1 MGDRKTSYVKGHRK
15 NFASVSDENQAWK
28 KLISSTYD
36 GDENLRCKAAY
47 AIVETCSSIPDKEK
61 VWKTLISLTKNRYGF
76 VRFIITDAL
85 TIIYP
90 HVSDKNQAYLDLN
103 SLTQHRDLYVRRRA
117 IYVLGSLFSQI
128 PDKNKAYTDLI
139 GFTHSGD
146 VKVRMYANYFLGQAS
161 IFKATETESNEEF
174 EAELLRALEFFT
186 KASNE
191 TTFLNPASFC
201 LPFYQSFYTVT
212 FQKRNA
218 ETEVKKYLNRAKIAV
233 SGSENKEK
241 LIEAIENLAYAV
253 KETKEDRNFD
263 EIKYDLNSYRR
274 YCERATELIDATE
287 GDVPRASKLI
297 RKALPIIDQK
307 IKELILEIQD
317 KAKAICEKAKDTPL
331 EPLGRETNL
340 SAKNLSVISDLS
352 VEFEFDRMTATVL
365 KFCDFL
371 PSDKKPEL
379 CGKINA
385 AKNMD
390 AINKGEFIQ
399 ETFDYILENFEFP
412 RIKNISIAPKREK
425 NTIKIAT
432 IQLHFELLTTSFPPK
447 LKDKESMRLKILNA
461 LKKAREYE
469 VDVVCFPELCID
481 EEWLPEIKNQCQ
493 DMIIIPGSYYDAKN
507 NNTSQLIFNTSEEI
521 PPQLKITPSAFED
534 SEIMGIRMRAG
545 EKLINIYETPFGKFA
560 VLICRDLGNYIH
572 YLRGKV
578 DVIFVPSYNS
588 MNVRFHK
595 VADNHVTNSPSYVI
609 ISNTALYGG
618 TSIFGQLNKAYFN
631 TLEQGGCKE
640 KGDNSYKLCEIEMD
654 REGMI
659 VADFDLINKAPQ
671 LQTAIDPDEE
681 KKPVKG
687 IEKIDL

>member
-307 IKELILEIQD
+307 IKELKQ
-317 KAKAICEKAKDTPL
+317 KQF
-331 EPLGRETNL
+331 
-340 SAKNLSVISDLS
+340 V
-352 VEFEFDRMTATVL
+352 
-365 KFCDFL
+365 
-371 PSDKKPEL
+371 KKQ
-379 CGKINA
+379 KI
-385 AKNMD
+385 
-390 AINKGEFIQ
+390 
-399 ETFDYILENFEFP
+399 
-412 RIKNISIAPKREK
+412 
-425 NTIKIAT
+425 
-432 IQLHFELLTTSFPPK
+432 H
-447 LKDKESMRLKILNA
+447 
-461 LKKAREYE
+461 
-469 VDVVCFPELCID
+469 
-481 EEWLPEIKNQCQ
+481 
-493 DMIIIPGSYYDAKN
+493 
-507 NNTSQLIFNTSEEI
+507 
-521 PPQLKITPSAFED
+521 
-534 SEIMGIRMRAG
+534 
-545 EKLINIYETPFGKFA
+545 
-560 VLICRDLGNYIH
+560 H
-572 YLRGKV
+572 
-578 DVIFVPSYNS
+578 
-588 MNVRFHK
+588 
-595 VADNHVTNSPSYVI
+595 
-609 ISNTALYGG
+609 
-618 TSIFGQLNKAYFN
+618 
-631 TLEQGGCKE
+631 
-640 KGDNSYKLCEIEMD
+640 
-654 REGMI
+654 
-659 VADFDLINKAPQ
+659 
-671 LQTAIDPDEE
+671 
-681 KKPVKG
+681 
-687 IEKIDL
+687 